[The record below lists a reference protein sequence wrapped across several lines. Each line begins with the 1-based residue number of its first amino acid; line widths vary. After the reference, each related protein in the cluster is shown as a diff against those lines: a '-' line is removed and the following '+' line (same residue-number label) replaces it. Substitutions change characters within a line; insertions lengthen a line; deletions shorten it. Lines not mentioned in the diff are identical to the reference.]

1 LPSSSH
7 IDRSPQTILNQNFKK
22 CESKKR
28 TNKEKKYR
36 HADAVVIEMERQGE
50 R

>member
-1 LPSSSH
+1 LPQISFLH
-7 IDRSPQTILNQNFKK
+7 IASALQRFLK

-50 R
+50 T